1 MPNDITTLAIEIQS
15 QEAERNL
22 RTFNELLSL
31 SSTTAQKMEK
41 VSIAVDVTQAVA
53 QLRALR
59 ESYAEVASAAG
70 SMSLDIPAIP
80 SPDINASALEELKTF
95 FAQSLEASRGLRE
108 EMANFNSELEKLESG
123 NIKVATSYGGAESGA
138 RMAAA
143 ATAAYMTDFL
153 MFLNI
158 IYIFYNFVSCM

>member
-95 FAQSLEASRGLRE
+95 FAQSLEASRGLRP
-108 EMANFNSELEKLESG
+108 LLVLT
-123 NIKVATSYGGAESGA
+123 I
-138 RMAAA
+138 
-143 ATAAYMTDFL
+143 
-153 MFLNI
+153 
-158 IYIFYNFVSCM
+158 